1 MQDEYSLILRM
12 KFNSLE
18 AFDLEFASDNEI
30 ESRLEKALQ
39 SLPERCREIFIMNKF
54 EGIKQKDIA
63 KLLNI
68 SVNTVEN
75 QMAVAYKKLREEL
88 KDYIPLLILLLGI

>member
-1 MQDEYSLILRM
+1 
-12 KFNSLE
+12 
-18 AFDLEFASDNEI
+18 
-30 ESRLEKALQ
+30 
-39 SLPERCREIFIMNKF
+39 MNKF